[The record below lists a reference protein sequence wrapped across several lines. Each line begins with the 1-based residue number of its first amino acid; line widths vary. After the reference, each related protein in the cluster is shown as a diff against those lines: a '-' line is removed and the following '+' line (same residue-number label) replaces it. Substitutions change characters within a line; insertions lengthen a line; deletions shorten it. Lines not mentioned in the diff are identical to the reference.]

1 MTATGGAEMNHAS
14 VMLSSTPRVLDVPPD
29 LADALEG
36 EDIALRRFE
45 RLSYDAQER
54 VVLSVAGARGAR
66 TRRRRIA
73 RVLGGLRQGWA
84 H

>member
-1 MTATGGAEMNHAS
+1 MTATEGADMNHAS
-14 VMLSSTPRVLDVPPD
+14 VMLSSTPRVLDVPRD

-36 EDIALRRFE
+36 EETALRRFE

-54 VVLSVAGARGAR
+54 VVLSVAGARGVR

-73 RVLGGLRQGWA
+73 RALGTLREGWA

>member
-14 VMLSSTPRVLDVPPD
+14 VMLSSAPRVLDVPPD
-29 LADALEG
+29 LADALER
-36 EDIALRRFE
+36 EDAALRRFE
-45 RLSYDAQER
+45 RLSYDGQER

-73 RVLGGLRQGWA
+73 QVLGTLREGWA